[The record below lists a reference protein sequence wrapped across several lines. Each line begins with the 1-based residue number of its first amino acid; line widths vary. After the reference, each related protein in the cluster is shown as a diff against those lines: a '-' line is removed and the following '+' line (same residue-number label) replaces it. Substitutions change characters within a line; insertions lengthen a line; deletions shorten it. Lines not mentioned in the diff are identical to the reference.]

1 MNRREFVTLLGSAVA
16 APILLLPYDAGAQSE
31 RVRRIGILSL
41 FSPDDPEMR
50 PRLAAFRDGL
60 EKLGWSEGHNIV
72 IETRYAVAGTQVQD
86 RAKELITLQP
96 DVIFANSTPAV
107 HALQRESRTTPVV
120 FVGVSDPIGSGFVA
134 SLSRPGGNLT
144 GLLLTEEG
152 IAGKWLAMLKGLAPG
167 LERVALLANPR
178 TTPYEYFAR
187 SSLAAA
193 QMLAIEL
200 VRSPVSNATD
210 IEGAFESLSKL
221 PNVGLIL
228 PPDTTIAS
236 NRDLVIALARRY
248 RLPAIY
254 ALRSFVEAGG
264 LMSYGTDRVVEFR
277 QAAVY
282 VDRILRGEKSADL
295 PVQAPT
301 RYETAIN
308 LKTAKELGLP
318 VPNVLLVTAD
328 EVIE

>member
-50 PRLAAFRDGL
+50 PRLAAFRGEL
-60 EKLGWSEGHNIV
+60 EKLGWSEGRNII
-72 IETRYAVAGTQVQD
+72 IEARYAVAGAQVQD

-107 HALQRESRTTPVV
+107 HALQWESRTTPVV

-144 GLLLTEEG
+144 GLLLTEDG
-152 IAGKWLAMLKGLAPG
+152 IAGKWLAMLKGLVPG

-193 QMLAIEL
+193 QVLAIEF

-210 IEGAFESLSKL
+210 IEGAFASLSNL

-228 PPDTTIAS
+228 PPDTTVAS
-236 NRDLVIALARRY
+236 NRDLGSRLIKSTIQAR
-248 RLPAIY
+248 PP
-254 ALRSFVEAGG
+254 
-264 LMSYGTDRVVEFR
+264 DR
-277 QAAVY
+277 
-282 VDRILRGEKSADL
+282 
-295 PVQAPT
+295 
-301 RYETAIN
+301 
-308 LKTAKELGLP
+308 
-318 VPNVLLVTAD
+318 
-328 EVIE
+328 